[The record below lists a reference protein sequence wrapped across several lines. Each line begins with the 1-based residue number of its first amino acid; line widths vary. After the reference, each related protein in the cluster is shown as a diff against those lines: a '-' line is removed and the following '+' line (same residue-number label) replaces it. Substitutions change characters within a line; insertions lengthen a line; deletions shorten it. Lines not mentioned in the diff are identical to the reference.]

1 MFLPIDRAT
10 GKPRGFAFIQFSDP
24 AAVPVAIQKLD
35 GADLQGRTIRVSEAR
50 DRAPRPAFSP
60 DDGPFGGFG
69 ARPGKSAKPKGSRR
83 NIRGRKRGF

>member
-10 GKPRGFAFIQFSDP
+10 GKPRGFAFIEFKDSS
-24 AAVPVAIQKLD
+24 AVSVAIEKMD
-35 GADLQGRTIRVSEAR
+35 NADLKGRTIRVSEAR
-50 DRAPRPAFSP
+50 DRAPRPSFSP

-69 ARPGKSAKPKGSRR
+69 AHQGKSAKPKGSRR